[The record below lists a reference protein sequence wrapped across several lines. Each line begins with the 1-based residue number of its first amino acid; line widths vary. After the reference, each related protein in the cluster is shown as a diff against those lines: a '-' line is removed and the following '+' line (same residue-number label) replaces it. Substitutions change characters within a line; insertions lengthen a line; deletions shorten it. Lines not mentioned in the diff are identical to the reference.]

1 MPSEKP
7 KTYYYSLLHNYSP
20 LKYSPIIMGHQS
32 ILAKQIPSS
41 FTSTSTHTVANG
53 DTSVV
58 IAQKPEITL
67 SQLEAANAGIN
78 FNNLRI
84 GQSLQVLGDALAPQ
98 SPPSAPTPS
107 STSTYTVVSGDTGL
121 EIAQRLNITLNQLEA
136 ANAGINLDNL
146 QIGQVLQIPG
156 NQSYTVIAGDTAE
169 NIANKFEISVS
180 AIEAANPNTDWNNLQ
195 VGQILSI
202 PSASSGTS
210 LPPATQDDSGT
221 EGGGPVI
228 QYSGPASNFPPQSQ
242 WQKWSLM
249 WAHAVS
255 VMQINDNAD
264 EINDME
270 DSINAV
276 SQESGIDRRVI
287 LSVIMEECSGNVNA
301 VATPAPGSNFINPGI
316 MQSHNGVGFDSSNP
330 SGSILQMIKDGTE
343 GTTGPNGGD
352 GLVQVLAQYGNIY
365 EALRAYNSGS
375 VDSTDLNNG
384 FLANPS
390 YVSDLANR

>member
-1 MPSEKP
+1 
-7 KTYYYSLLHNYSP
+7 
-20 LKYSPIIMGHQS
+20 MGQQS
-32 ILAKQIPSS
+32 ILAKQAPSS
-41 FTSTSTHTVANG
+41 FTTNSTYAVVKG
-53 DTSVV
+53 DTGPV
-58 IAQKPEITL
+58 IAQKLSITL

-78 FNNLRI
+78 FDNLQI
-84 GQSLQVLGDALAPQ
+84 GQLLQIPGTPAAPQ
-98 SPPSAPTPS
+98 SPPSTSTPTS
-107 STSTYTVVSGDTGL
+107 ASTYTVVSGDTGL
-121 EIAQRLNITLNQLEA
+121 KIAQKLNIMLNQLEA
-136 ANAGINLDNL
+136 ANPGININDL

-169 NIANKFEISVS
+169 VIATKFQISVS

-195 VGQILSI
+195 IGQILSI
-202 PSASSGTS
+202 PSASSGAS

-249 WAHAVS
+249 WAHAVT
-255 VMQINDNAD
+255 VMQLNDNAD
-264 EINDME
+264 EINDIE
-270 DSINAV
+270 TSINAV
-276 SQESGIDRRVI
+276 SLESGIDRRVI

-316 MQSHNGVGFDSSNP
+316 MQSHNGVGFDPSNP

-352 GLVQVLAQYGNIY
+352 GLVQTLAQYGNIY

-375 VDSTDLNNG
+375 VDPTDMNNG